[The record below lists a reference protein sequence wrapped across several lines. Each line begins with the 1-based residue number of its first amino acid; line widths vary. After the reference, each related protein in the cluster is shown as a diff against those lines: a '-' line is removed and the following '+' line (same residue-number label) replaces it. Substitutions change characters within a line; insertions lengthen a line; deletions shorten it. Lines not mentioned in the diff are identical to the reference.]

1 MTIRMQWHLT
11 LSIGKWIRVEWNG
24 EVSASLLFTTG
35 AGYRAQEGMAMLV
48 EKYRNIRGQNTTVT
62 SFAAWK
68 LPLCMKRYES
78 MREALCIN
86 VWIWNTLKYSLGS
99 AGLQLAQCARN
110 CLNNSLNSAIRISAG
125 PGWACSLYTLYAIE
139 LWRFFAEFSQC
150 IEKAT
155 TWAFLLLDALLWSLC
170 WRPIFTSNN
179 VYMPIVH
186 SVFIIH
192 SKSASRC
199 FQQNKE
205 EALIGA
211 F

>member
-1 MTIRMQWHLT
+1 MRYYVQLSTILRRVHLYD
-11 LSIGKWIRVEWNG
+11 
-24 EVSASLLFTTG
+24 
-35 AGYRAQEGMAMLV
+35 YRGGLQGQEGMAMLV

-68 LPLCMKRYES
+68 LPLCMKRKRYES

-155 TWAFLLLDALLWSLC
+155 TWAFLLLDALYCYDLC
-170 WRPIFTSNN
+170 VSVQFSRLIMFTC
-179 VYMPIVH
+179 PLCIV
-186 SVFIIH
+186 S
-192 SKSASRC
+192 
-199 FQQNKE
+199 
-205 EALIGA
+205 
-211 F
+211 

>member
-1 MTIRMQWHLT
+1 MNK
-11 LSIGKWIRVEWNG
+11 SGVERLG
-24 EVSASLLFTTG
+24 EFIFTTTG

-68 LPLCMKRYES
+68 LPLCMKRKRYES

-125 PGWACSLYTLYAIE
+125 PGWACSLYTLYTIE
-139 LWRFFAEFSQC
+139 LWWFFAEFSQC

-155 TWAFLLLDALLWSLC
+155 TWAFLLLDALLWSLF
-170 WRPIFTSNN
+170 WRPIFASNN
-179 VYMPIVH
+179 VHMPIVH

-192 SKSASRC
+192 SKSASWC
-199 FQQNKE
+199 SQQNKE

>member
-1 MTIRMQWHLT
+1 MTFD
-11 LSIGKWIRVEWNG
+11 IGHWEMNKSGVERRG
-24 EVSASLLFTTG
+24 ECIFTTTG

-48 EKYRNIRGQNTTVT
+48 EKYRNIRET

-68 LPLCMKRYES
+68 LPLCMKRKRYES

-155 TWAFLLLDALLWSLC
+155 TWAFLLLDALFWSLC
-170 WRPIFTSNN
+170 WRPFIMSNN

-192 SKSASRC
+192 SKSASWC
-199 FQQNKE
+199 SQQNKE

>member
-1 MTIRMQWHLT
+1 MLLLICAFPVPLIIHVIMNSFFLSPCSFSTASPLEISTDLNVNFKMTIRMQWHLT

-48 EKYRNIRGQNTTVT
+48 EKYRNIRET

-68 LPLCMKRYES
+68 LPLCMKRKRYES

-125 PGWACSLYTLYAIE
+125 PGWAGP
-139 LWRFFAEFSQC
+139 
-150 IEKAT
+150 
-155 TWAFLLLDALLWSLC
+155 ALSILS
-170 WRPIFTSNN
+170 
-179 VYMPIVH
+179 M
-186 SVFIIH
+186 
-192 SKSASRC
+192 
-199 FQQNKE
+199 Q
-205 EALIGA
+205 
-211 F
+211 

>member
-1 MTIRMQWHLT
+1 MTFDIEHWEMNK
-11 LSIGKWIRVEWNG
+11 SGVERRG
-24 EVSASLLFTTG
+24 ECIFTTTG

-48 EKYRNIRGQNTTVT
+48 EKYRNIRET

-68 LPLCMKRYES
+68 LPLCMKRKRYES

-155 TWAFLLLDALLWSLC
+155 TWHHHDCVTSGQYVLFQHPIILSLDYDE
-170 WRPIFTSNN
+170 PIWNSQ
-179 VYMPIVH
+179 VKYMD
-186 SVFIIH
+186 FE
-192 SKSASRC
+192 KL
-199 FQQNKE
+199 KK
-205 EALIGA
+205 
-211 F
+211 

>member
-1 MTIRMQWHLT
+1 MTFDIEHWEMNK
-11 LSIGKWIRVEWNG
+11 SGVERRGG
-24 EVSASLLFTTG
+24 ECIFTTTG

-68 LPLCMKRYES
+68 LPLCMKRKRYES

-150 IEKAT
+150 IEKACDFVQP
-155 TWAFLLLDALLWSLC
+155 AAALEVDLGASFLTREVDLLG
-170 WRPIFTSNN
+170 FF
-179 VYMPIVH
+179 
-186 SVFIIH
+186 SVFKRLT
-192 SKSASRC
+192 SWAS
-199 FQQNKE
+199 
-205 EALIGA
+205 
-211 F
+211 

>member
-1 MTIRMQWHLT
+1 
-11 LSIGKWIRVEWNG
+11 
-24 EVSASLLFTTG
+24 
-35 AGYRAQEGMAMLV
+35 MAMLV

-68 LPLCMKRYES
+68 LPLCMKRKRYES

-205 EALIGA
+205 EALLGNRGILKA
-211 F
+211 LF